1 MNQDNELDRDRIT
14 NLDLL
19 RGLAALAVCIFHFD
33 HGGALGV
40 PSVSR
45 VLSYGYLGVQ
55 MFFVISG
62 FIIPY
67 SMLRSGYRIKNIKGF
82 LISRLV
88 RLYPAYIIA
97 SLAALSMWYGAALTP
112 GYQGKW
118 PSFSLIQVISN
129 IFLICDFTNTD
140 WLITIAWTLAIEA
153 QFYLLIALFF
163 PFAFSSNNWIRRS
176 AMALWIMSPIMAG
189 KGPTV
194 LTWTALFSLGMIVC
208 QWKSK
213 IIGWPEFVIMV
224 VAAFYAHAEVY
235 SPTQSLVGIT
245 TMSAI
250 AFLPQIKFSIL
261 TKIGV
266 ISYSLYLIH
275 NNSAGPILYFS
286 QKLPDLLWIRIGT
299 LLTSII
305 ISIAVASIFYRFIEK
320 PSHALSRRLRKRLS
334 EIKPAQSD

>member
-1 MNQDNELDRDRIT
+1 MNQDNEEDRDRIT

-19 RGLAALAVCIFHFD
+19 RGLAALAVCLFHFD
-33 HGGALGV
+33 YDGALGV
-40 PSVSR
+40 PSVSY

-82 LISRLV
+82 LIGRLV

-97 SLAALSMWYGAALTP
+97 SVAALSMWYGAALTTNNE
-112 GYQGKW
+112 GEW

-153 QFYLLIALFF
+153 QFYILIALFF
-163 PFAFSSNNWIRRS
+163 PLAFSSNNWIRRL
-176 AMALWIMSPIMAG
+176 AMALWIMAPIMAG

-213 IIGWPEFVIMV
+213 MIGWPEFAIMV
-224 VAAFYAHAEVY
+224 AAAFYAHAEVY

-245 TMSAI
+245 TMCAI
-250 AFLPQIKFSIL
+250 AFLPQIKFSGM

-266 ISYSLYLIH
+266 VSYSLYLIH
-275 NNSAGPILYFS
+275 NNTAGPILHFS
-286 QKLPDLLWIRIGT
+286 KILPDSLWIRLST
-299 LLTSII
+299 LVLSVT
-305 ISIAVASIFYRFIEK
+305 ISIAVASIFYRLIEK

-334 EIKPAQSD
+334 

>member
-1 MNQDNELDRDRIT
+1 MNQDNEQDRDRIT

-19 RGLAALAVCIFHFD
+19 RGVAALAVCLFHFD
-33 HGGALGV
+33 YDGALGI
-40 PSVSR
+40 PSVSH

-82 LISRLV
+82 LIGRLV

-97 SLAALSMWYGAALTP
+97 SVAALSMWYGAALTP
-112 GYQGKW
+112 NYEGEW

-129 IFLICDFTNTD
+129 IFLICDFTNTN

-163 PFAFSSNNWIRRS
+163 PLAFSSNNWIRRL
-176 AMALWIMSPIMAG
+176 AMALWIMAPIMAG

-208 QWKSK
+208 QWKSRM
-213 IIGWPEFVIMV
+213 IGWPEFAIMV
-224 VAAFYAHAEVY
+224 TAAFYAHAEVY
-235 SPTQSLVGIT
+235 SPTQSFVGIA
-245 TMSAI
+245 TMCTI
-250 AFLPQIKFSIL
+250 AFLPQIKFSRM

-275 NNSAGPILYFS
+275 NNIAGPILHFS
-286 QKLPDLLWIRIGT
+286 KSLPDLLWIRLST
-299 LLTSII
+299 LVLSVT
-305 ISIAVASIFYRFIEK
+305 ISIAVASIFYRLIEK
-320 PSHALSRRLRKRLS
+320 PSHALSRRLRKRLF
-334 EIKPAQSD
+334 